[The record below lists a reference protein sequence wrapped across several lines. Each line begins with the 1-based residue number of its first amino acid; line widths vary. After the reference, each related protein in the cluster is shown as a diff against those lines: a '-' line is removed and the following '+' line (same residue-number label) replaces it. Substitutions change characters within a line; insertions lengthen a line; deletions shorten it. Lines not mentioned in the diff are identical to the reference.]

1 MARHPKTTLWMLI
14 KVVLKKRYVRVKK
27 AANGRYIP
35 AVIGTY
41 EPGSYYLRYTLNRKR
56 KWESVGSDLNI
67 ALQEQK
73 ARQASLELVPSATVT
88 TLSTRKTVA
97 EAITK
102 FIANKNGADRH
113 AQRRAR
119 GWKWLLDLF
128 SNWWDKIYIDEF
140 TREDFQAFQKYLAKK
155 GRQPRTQCNL
165 LRSLVTFFRASGRVV
180 LFAGDEQEATMLAA
194 TVVVKNTLI
203 LMSADMPKFT
213 KCKVTSYTEEKLSVD
228 AARSDVTPDKRGGL
242 NGSTQHSAR
251 THLALKTRAKIVREV
266 RSVGTLPWLGFD
278 RVQPNRSVLQGK
290 YCRIN

>member
-14 KVVLKKRYVRVKK
+14 KVVLKKRYVRVEK

-35 AVIGTY
+35 AVIVPY
-41 EPGSYYLRYTLNRKR
+41 EPGNYYLRYTLNGKR

-102 FIANKNGADRH
+102 FIANKNGEDRH

-180 LFAGDEQEATMLAA
+180 LFARDEHYVLLHAIFGHEIGHAA
-194 TVVVKNTLI
+194 GTIPRHKAEL
-203 LMSADMPKFT
+203 
-213 KCKVTSYTEEKLSVD
+213 
-228 AARSDVTPDKRGGL
+228 
-242 NGSTQHSAR
+242 
-251 THLALKTRAKIVREV
+251 RE
-266 RSVGTLPWLGFD
+266 
-278 RVQPNRSVLQGK
+278 
-290 YCRIN
+290 

>member
-1 MARHPKTTLWMLI
+1 MLI
-14 KVVLKKRYVRVKK
+14 KVVLKKRYVRVEKV
-27 AANGRYIP
+27 ANGRYIP
-35 AVIGTY
+35 AVKGQY
-41 EPGSYYLRYTLNRKR
+41 EPGNYYLRYTLNGTR
-56 KWESVGSDLNI
+56 KWESVGGDLNI

-88 TLSTRKTVA
+88 TLRTSKTVA

-102 FIANKNGADRH
+102 FIANKNGEDRH

-119 GWKWLLDLF
+119 SWKWLLDLF
-128 SNWWDKIYIDEF
+128 SNWWDKTYIDEF

-155 GRQPRTQCNL
+155 GKQPRTQCNL

-213 KCKVTSYTEEKLSVD
+213 KCKVTSYTEEQLD
-228 AARSDVTPDKRGGL
+228 GL
-242 NGSTQHSAR
+242 FVVANAWERLFMS
-251 THLALKTRAKIVREV
+251 
-266 RSVGTLPWLGFD
+266 
-278 RVQPNRSVLQGK
+278 
-290 YCRIN
+290 